1 MKYFYEE
8 FAKSAGI
15 LPEDVAGAGAIFGML
30 LVVIGLILL
39 PKLLAAL
46 RTPEDGEL
54 RLSPTLAEDMLDF
67 DLSEIYQRSLALD
80 AQLFNAKYDAS
91 QEVIE
96 ALNETDAPP
105 HVGATG
111 SALGRALRKL
121 TVRVQAERFAKRTG
135 RGRPEQKNEPPVT
148 EARLE
153 RMNQVLDEAL
163 LLDATSSEI
172 AQVLDELTRE
182 VETARRQM
190 DARAAGDDIARGPAG
205 AD

>member
-1 MKYFYEE
+1 MKFFYEE
-8 FAKSAGI
+8 FAKTAGI
-15 LPEDVAGAGAIFGML
+15 LPEDVAVYGAIFGML

-46 RTPEDGEL
+46 RMPDGGEL
-54 RLSPTLAEDMLDF
+54 RLSPTLAEDVLDF

-80 AQLFNAKYDAS
+80 AQLFNAKHDLSQGVITTLSGADARP
-91 QEVIE
+91 Q
-96 ALNETDAPP
+96 
-105 HVGATG
+105 VGATG
-111 SALGRALRKL
+111 STLGRALRKWA
-121 TVRVQAERFAKRTG
+121 VRAQAERFARRAG
-135 RGRPEQKNEPPVT
+135 RARPPQKNEPPAA

-163 LLDATSSEI
+163 SLDATSSDI
-172 AQVLDELTRE
+172 YQVLDELTCE